1 MAFVYDSYVN
11 PIFVS
16 ICYFCAT
23 KRMVRQVPA

>member
-16 ICYFCAT
+16 ICYFYAI
-23 KRMVRQVPA
+23 KHVVRLVPT